1 MRCNDVPHPAWY
13 AGDVAYADKTRQ
25 RLIRQPARALDVGC
39 GVTAL
44 SNLRGAALHSDVGL
58 IRRASVASG
67 NRLGR

>member
-1 MRCNDVPHPAWY
+1 MMCHIRQGMP
-13 AGDVAYADKTRQ
+13 DVAYADKTRQ
-25 RLIRQPARALDVGC
+25 RRIRQPARTLDVGC

-44 SNLRGAALHSDVGL
+44 SDLAVAALHSGVGL

>member
-1 MRCNDVPHPAWY
+1 PAWY

-44 SNLRGAALHSDVGL
+44 SNLRGAALHSGVGL